1 MFKGA
6 EQGSVAAVQGI
17 QRGADHTGVPGLLL
31 RHPGHLPDVR
41 PIIQISCFIDHFFAS
56 VVHRVPSLS
65 CSCSASGSLWK
76 MPDSNPGPLPGSWG
90 ERDKDDYSYVVCND
104 LDYDDP
110 DEKEIWRN
118 KIRMTTIFDE
128 HDPDDK
134 DIWWT
139 RSGWQGYMMN
149 KIRMTTIFDE
159 HDPDDKDIWWTRS
172 GWQGLVMN
180 MIRVTRIYYEHD
192 PDDKDLWWHDP
203 DYEDL
208 WWTWSGLRRHVLY
221 TVMWYRCKGCEGGS
235 PASYIPQ
242 LARYHTPRQTLGNIF
257 DMNWLIVD
265 EPDLNLKHPPRSKI
279 KCLNI
284 FTTSMYIVQVRV
296 HAVVILRSLKI
307 WP

>member
-1 MFKGA
+1 M
-6 EQGSVAAVQGI
+6 
-17 QRGADHTGVPGLLL
+17 
-31 RHPGHLPDVR
+31 
-41 PIIQISCFIDHFFAS
+41 
-56 VVHRVPSLS
+56 
-65 CSCSASGSLWK
+65 
-76 MPDSNPGPLPGSWG
+76 
-90 ERDKDDYSYVVCND
+90 VCND

-139 RSGWQGYMMN
+139 RSGWQG
-149 KIRMTTIFDE
+149 
-159 HDPDDKDIWWTRS
+159 
-172 GWQGLVMN
+172 LVMN
-180 MIRVTRIYYEHD
+180 MIRMTRIYDEHD

-208 WWTWSGLRRHVLY
+208 WWAWSGLRCHVLY